1 MSAIGLPLTIEFGG
15 GAELLFDG
23 KKRHEVDLPGEECKY
38 PRVRIDSVGTLKRL
52 LSWLRDNLLTE
63 RPELFMQGDTV
74 RPGILV
80 LVNDADW
87 ELLGE
92 GDYKLCPRD
101 KVLFI
106 STLHGG

>member
-1 MSAIGLPLTIEFGG
+1 MSSNVVGLSLTIEFGG
-15 GAELLFDG
+15 GAELLFD
-23 KKRHEVDLPGEECKY
+23 KKKKHELNLPG
-38 PRVRIDSVGTLKRL
+38 DGWTLKRL
-52 LSWLRDNLLTE
+52 LFWLRDNLLTE

-74 RPGILV
+74 RPGILI

>member
-1 MSAIGLPLTIEFGG
+1 MSSSVAALSLTVEFGG
-15 GAELLFDG
+15 GAELLFDK
-23 KKRHEVDLPGEECKY
+23 KKRHELDLPGNEWN
-38 PRVRIDSVGTLKRL
+38 LKRL
-52 LSWLRDNLLTE
+52 LFWLRDNLLTE

-74 RPGILV
+74 RPGILI

-101 KVLFI
+101 RVLFI

>member
-1 MSAIGLPLTIEFGG
+1 MNKSRRLSNVRRG

-23 KKRHEVDLPGEECKY
+23 KKRHEVDLPGEEW
-38 PRVRIDSVGTLKRL
+38 TLKRL

>member
-1 MSAIGLPLTIEFGG
+1 MTSITAGLPLTIEFGG
-15 GAELLFDG
+15 GAELLFD
-23 KKRHEVDLPGEECKY
+23 KKREHKVDLPGEEW
-38 PRVRIDSVGTLKRL
+38 TLKQL
-52 LSWLRDNLLTE
+52 LFWLRDNLLTE

>member
-23 KKRHEVDLPGEECKY
+23 KKRHEVDLPGEEW
-38 PRVRIDSVGTLKRL
+38 TLKRL